1 MLTML
6 IAPLTALANDSRWSG
21 GVVITKEYAISR
33 STTTIY
39 TLALDYR
46 LADWWYIDFIIDGHP
61 ALGVDGDVS
70 TTFYLPEWSGR
81 TIYLSI
87 GARAGLWRSARPP
100 TVYWSVA
107 FRF

>member
-6 IAPLTALANDSRWSG
+6 IAPLTALANDGRWSG

-33 STTTIY
+33 STTHLHAGAGLPPSWIGGTS
-39 TLALDYR
+39 
-46 LADWWYIDFIIDGHP
+46 FIIDGHP

-81 TIYLSI
+81 TIYPSI